1 MIVIIT
7 MINVKQELDE
17 KVMEGLT
24 SALLMLSTNNSPRWL
39 ISIKIIILILM

>member
-39 ISIKIIILILM
+39 ISIKIIILISM